1 MAEFIKVA
9 GQEYPATCVYIYK
22 DRNWDMRE
30 TQTVHLTMPY
40 AQAAALLTTGTPW
53 SIVQRDMVD
62 KLDTDGNP
70 TGQTEEVVTEEDMS
84 AYSLAGQI
92 TDYRDGT
99 VSIKMGKPTEAE
111 NAVGAVVALTGE
123 VVTMARAA
131 ELRPV
136 IEQASASLSD
146 GEAAKSPELFPRWAD
161 HIGETVK
168 PGDRRSDMD
177 ESGVLHVYRVNK
189 GQGHTT
195 QENWPPHSTPAVWTI
210 INVDHAG
217 TQDDPIPAA
226 RGMEYTYG
234 LYYKDPED
242 TKLYLCERTGE
253 AAGGKIVLQYLP
265 HELVGNY
272 FTAVSA

>member
-1 MAEFIKVA
+1 MAIYIKVNNT
-9 GQEYPATCVYIYK
+9 EYPAAVNGVYN
-22 DRNWDMRE
+22 DRSCGDRD
-30 TQTVHLTMPY
+30 TKTVTLTMTH
-40 AQAAALLTTGTPW
+40 AEVAALLPDNTPW
-53 SIVQRDMVD
+53 SILQRDMVD
-62 KLDTDGNP
+62 VLDEQGQP
-70 TGQTEEVVTEEDMS
+70 TGETKEVVNEYDNSE
-84 AYSLAGQI
+84 YSLAGDI
-92 TDYRDGT
+92 TDHRNGT
-99 VSIKMGKPTEAE
+99 VSIKMGKPTETE

-195 QENWPPHSTPAVWTI
+195 QENWPPHSTPAMWTI

-242 TKLYLCERTGE
+242 TKLYKCERTGE
-253 AAGGKIVLQYLP
+253 QSGGKIVLQYLP

-272 FTAVSA
+272 FTAV